1 MDAENHSLIGELNSR
16 IEAFNPILDL
26 VDTIF
31 VVIDEHYIIRL
42 INKKGCS
49 VFGYEKVEMEGKY
62 PADFVLPSN
71 QDKLNTRL
79 GNLFNSESNPDEYT
93 EFPFITKNGQ
103 EIIINWHN
111 TYLRDNNGK
120 IIFVLKSGE
129 DVTKVKR
136 EEKIQITISRILS
149 ASNSE
154 VNIDELFKFIHSSV
168 KELMPAENF
177 YIALFDKES
186 HEIRFPYF
194 IDEYDKIA
202 PTKRMG
208 RGLTEFVIRKG
219 QSMLITED
227 VHKELE
233 REGEIELIGPPS
245 KIWLGVPL
253 SIQNNIIGVLVV
265 QNYDDENTYG
275 EKEKEILE
283 LISYP
288 TSRAIE
294 RKLLEHEREDLI
306 NKLKKLNDSKDR
318 LFTLISHDL
327 RSPFNSLLGFSEIL
341 ATEYNTLSREE
352 IKEYLNVIYESSKNL
367 YGMTNNLL
375 QFSRF
380 QMGRMEFDPVILDIK
395 DMLTH
400 SLKLLRGN
408 TIKKQINVISS
419 VPKDIKVN
427 ADEDMLNSIFQN
439 LISNAVKFTP
449 KGGDIFISAKKITTT
464 DNKNMVQIV
473 IRDTGIGISEDLM
486 DKIFKDHVLS
496 SPGTEREYGTGLGL
510 LIVKEFVERNSGQI
524 TVISRLNE
532 GSTFSLTLPL
542 SN

>member
-1 MDAENHSLIGELNSR
+1 MDAENHSLIGGLNSH
-16 IEAFNPILDL
+16 IENYTPILDM
-26 VDTIF
+26 VDIIF